1 MTEKRIGWAGWYAWG
16 FRTGSW
22 YWNGLGISLSTH
34 RLIGWYLYCI
44 PIWTIEVKN
53 IEKVCLTGFDLRLMA
68 LGIRVYYRNGDKL
81 DQLTFGIL
89 GRRRKALELF
99 KKANVPTFETDT
111 TPQWKQ
117 DAS

>member
-1 MTEKRIGWAGWYAWG
+1 MSEKHIGWVGWYAWG

-22 YWNGLGISLSTH
+22 HWNGLSISLSTH
-34 RLIGWYLYCI
+34 RLIVWFLFI
-44 PIWTIEVKN
+44 FPIWTIEVKR
-53 IEKVCLTGFDLRLMA
+53 IDRVCLTGFDPRLLT

-99 KKANVPTFETDT
+99 REASVPVFETDS

-117 DAS
+117 YAA